1 MDAGNKQLLSAL
13 LAQLETK
20 DKQIEIL
27 LSTNAELVQEIKRVV
42 SEKDAILAGKL
53 PTTVIASSAAN
64 GKSPTPKASA
74 QPTQSTP
81 ASLSAEAPKPKQKAP
96 QKSQQT
102 TTAKPNATVNG
113 STEDLE
119 GAEAPKRKGKRK
131 VSDLAA
137 DSSPKVAPQLAL
149 EVKQDAAQSK
159 QPAKKKKKGSETQT
173 KAPIPVDAY
182 DLLFRL
188 HDSMLIFCTE
198 IRLRNNP
205 SPRTADSHGP
215 IPQWALDP
223 QQHQARR

>member
-1 MDAGNKQLLSAL
+1 MEAGNKQLLSAL

-42 SEKDAILAGKL
+42 SEKDAILAAKL

-64 GKSPTPKASA
+64 GKSPTPKSSSA
-74 QPTQSTP
+74 HPTQGTP
-81 ASLSAEAPKPKQKAP
+81 ASLPAEVPKPQQKAP

-119 GAEAPKRKGKRK
+119 GAEASKRKGKRK

-137 DSSPKVAPQLAL
+137 DSSPKVAPQQAL
-149 EVKQDAAQSK
+149 EVKLDAQSK

-173 KAPIPVDAY
+173 KGPIPVDAY

-188 HDSMLIFCTE
+188 NDSIEC
-198 IRLRNNP
+198 
-205 SPRTADSHGP
+205 
-215 IPQWALDP
+215 
-223 QQHQARR
+223 